1 MSAVNSE
8 NHTFILRYLFTT
20 KHLNRDDGC
29 CNVNYLVCKKNCEF
43 VLKICFYLKIIIKF
57 PLQIHGNKF

>member
-8 NHTFILRYLFTT
+8 NQTFILRYLLTT

-29 CNVNYLVCKKNCEF
+29 CNVNYFVCKK
-43 VLKICFYLKIIIKF
+43 L
-57 PLQIHGNKF
+57 